1 MSRRRIGGGGSDRKK
16 KSSVNPRSE
25 NVNITSLP
33 TFNTNIIKYELD
45 DHLLR
50 YLYYYELHIKAY

>member
-33 TFNTNIIKYELD
+33 TFNINIIKYEID
-45 DHLLR
+45 DHLIEIPVLLR
-50 YLYYYELHIKAY
+50 ITHKAY

>member
-33 TFNTNIIKYELD
+33 TFNINIKYEIDYHLTEISV
-45 DHLLR
+45 LLR
-50 YLYYYELHIKAY
+50 ITHKAY

>member
-25 NVNITSLP
+25 NVNITPIP
-33 TFNTNIIKYELD
+33 TFHINIKYEKD
-45 DHLLR
+45 DRLLR
-50 YLYYYELHIKAY
+50 YLYYYELHI